1 MFFIT
6 SNVYKLESPSLLVL
20 AGSPLF
26 SYRYLCQSSN
36 IFAYHYCFCYLNIWF
51 FFHEFEKNLYS
62 ISKPQLMILQLH
74 ADIYKLV
81 CAPNF
86 GVVKYGIHIFRL
98 LFLSLWITFQR
109 NHERT
114 SLELGVISVFCF
126 KFC

>member
-1 MFFIT
+1 
-6 SNVYKLESPSLLVL
+6 
-20 AGSPLF
+20 
-26 SYRYLCQSSN
+26 
-36 IFAYHYCFCYLNIWF
+36 
-51 FFHEFEKNLYS
+51 
-62 ISKPQLMILQLH
+62 MILQLH

-86 GVVKYGIHIFRL
+86 GVIKYGIHIFRL

-126 KFC
+126 EFC